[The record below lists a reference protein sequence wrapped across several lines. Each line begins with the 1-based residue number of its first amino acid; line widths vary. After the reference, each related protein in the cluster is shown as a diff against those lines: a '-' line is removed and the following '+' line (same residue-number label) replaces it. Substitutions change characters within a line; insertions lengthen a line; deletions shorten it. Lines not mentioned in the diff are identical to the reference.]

1 MQKLLIGAVPQQE
14 IAAAKKVISELQDYK
29 NRYWAIG
36 LNGDTL
42 QPDGFLRFFNAR
54 NLPFQYFV
62 RSQGVAVGEQSAYD
76 DNIATLNQYIEQVR
90 DREISAIEATINE
103 LLNYKNRY
111 WAIGLNGDTLQP
123 DGFVTFFGSRELPFQ
138 YFVRSQ
144 GVALGEQFAYDE
156 NIATL
161 RNYIIS
167 ISD

>member
-1 MQKLLIGAVPQQE
+1 MEKLLIATVPQQE

-29 NRYWAIG
+29 NKYWAIG
-36 LNGDTL
+36 LHGDTL
-42 QPDGFLRFFNAR
+42 QPDGFVRFFNAR

-90 DREISAIEATINE
+90 DREISAVEATINE
-103 LLNYKNRY
+103 LLNYQNSY

-123 DGFVTFFGSRELPFQ
+123 DGFVTFFGDRSLPFQ
-138 YFVRSQ
+138 YFVRS
-144 GVALGEQFAYDE
+144 GVSLGEQSAYDE

-161 RNYIIS
+161 RKYIDS
-167 ISD
+167 LSD